1 MMRKSA
7 HTLLRDTRA
16 AAAAEMALILPM
28 AFALVFTTMEGGYYF
43 QTEHK
48 AVKYVREGARYAARQ
63 NFAYFDCSGSGAMQA
78 GGTGMTSLSDVQDSI
93 REVTVYGRPLGPNE
107 TAPGPRIAD
116 WQTSDVN
123 ITISCDANYGTGL
136 YAGTDD
142 VKAPVVLV
150 STRFDYT
157 SILGL
162 LGFDVSN
169 IDVVAQ
175 AEAAVSGL

>member
-1 MMRKSA
+1 MMAVLRN
-7 HTLLRDTRA
+7 LLGDTRA

-28 AFALVFTTMEGGYYF
+28 AFVLIFTTMEGGYYF

-48 AVKYVREGARYAARQ
+48 AIKYVREGARYAARQ
-63 NFAYFDCSGSGAMQA
+63 NFSNYDCSGGGALATGSANMQSA
-78 GGTGMTSLSDVQDSI
+78 VQQ
-93 REVTVYGRPLGPNE
+93 VTVYGRPLGANE
-107 TAPGPRIAD
+107 TPPRARIAD

-123 ITISCDANYGTGL
+123 IIVTCDAGYGTGL
-136 YAGTDD
+136 YAGTPD

-157 SILGL
+157 PILGM
-162 LGFDVSN
+162 LGFDIRN

-175 AEAAVSGL
+175 AEASVAGI